1 MAVHYPER
9 LADTLAA
16 ICHASFA
23 EQKEVHT
30 PEGFQTIFEK
40 IFGEAEAN
48 EILKTVGVEVIQRHD
63 FKPV

>member
-9 LADTLAA
+9 LADILAA
-16 ICHASFA
+16 IFHASFA

-30 PEGFQTIFEK
+30 PESFKTIFEK
-40 IFGEAEAN
+40 IFGEAETN
-48 EILKTVGVEVIQRHD
+48 EILKKVGVEVIHRHD